1 MSPCSKISAC
11 GLALLPPPSTSGH
24 LMGAWGHR
32 SQFFCAPHVAT
43 VLSTFG
49 LHCTLYTIP
58 VPGQVGLWQRPGTWA
73 WLALLCLARPCIHF
87 SSWSA
92 ACLWLRKQTS
102 TVFYLPRGLQRV
114 AMSSLLF
121 FFFHIEDSLTQ
132 LSQPR
137 CSSRGRGA
145 CCLIVMIS
153 SLPLSAW
160 KREWAMGSCGG
171 FVSISLLTPS
181 SVTWWSWETLTPSPA
196 YCWDGSV
203 HTISPMESSHTP
215 ESSSWGL
222 DCPLLESH
230 DSVSISSS
238 LPSRSD

>member
-32 SQFFCAPHVAT
+32 SQFFCALHVAT

-121 FFFHIEDSLTQ
+121 FFSTLRTPWRSCLSHVALHGAVGLAVSLSWYHLFHCLPGRESEPWGHVGGLFQSHFSPRLQ
-132 LSQPR
+132 LHGDH
-137 CSSRGRGA
+137 GR
-145 CCLIVMIS
+145 LL
-153 SLPLSAW
+153 LPHLPTAGMEVSTLSA
-160 KREWAMGSCGG
+160 
-171 FVSISLLTPS
+171 L
-181 SVTWWSWETLTPSPA
+181 WSPLIRLNPA
-196 YCWDGSV
+196 RGVWIV
-203 HTISPMESSHTP
+203 
-215 ESSSWGL
+215 L
-222 DCPLLESH
+222 F
-230 DSVSISSS
+230 
-238 LPSRSD
+238 